1 MAESR
6 SITLKSDLPELRRL
20 AAEIED
26 FGRACGL
33 DRESVLKLN
42 LVLEE
47 LTANIILH
55 GYRGEGGHFIHIR
68 LELMN
73 QELCVQIEDEAEP
86 FDPLQQKMPDIDRPL
101 EKRPIGGLGIF
112 FVRRLTDE
120 LDYRRE
126 HGRNILTMKQRIAP
140 AVA

>member
-1 MAESR
+1 VAESR
-6 SITLKSDLPELRRL
+6 TITLKSDLAELRRL
-20 AAEIED
+20 AAQIED

-33 DRESVLKLN
+33 DRESMLRLN

-47 LTANIILH
+47 LTANIIFY
-55 GYRGEGGHFIHIR
+55 GYRGEGEHLIHIR

-73 QELCVQIEDEAEP
+73 QELRVQIEDEAEP
-86 FDPLQQKMPDIDRPL
+86 FDPLQQRMPDIDRPL
-101 EKRPIGGLGIF
+101 ERRPIGGLGIF
-112 FVRRLTDE
+112 LVRQLMDE

-126 HGRNILTMKQRIAP
+126 RGRNILTMKQRIAP

>member
-6 SITLKSDLPELRRL
+6 TITLKSDLAELRRL
-20 AAEIED
+20 AAQIED
-26 FGRACGL
+26 FGRTCGL

-47 LTANIILH
+47 LTANIIVH
-55 GYRGEGGHFIHIR
+55 GYRGEGEHFIHIR

-73 QELCVQIEDEAEP
+73 QDLRVQIEDEAEP

-101 EKRPIGGLGIF
+101 DKRPIGGLGIL
-112 FVRRLTDE
+112 FVRQLIDE

-126 HGRNILTMKQRIAP
+126 RGRNILTMKQRIAP

>member
-1 MAESR
+1 VAESR
-6 SITLKSDLPELRRL
+6 TITLKSDLAELQRL
-20 AAEIED
+20 AAEIGD
-26 FGRACGL
+26 FGRTCGL
-33 DRESVLKLN
+33 DRESLLKLN

-55 GYRGEGGHFIHIR
+55 GYRGEGEHLILIR

-73 QELCVQIEDEAEP
+73 QELRAEIEDEAEP

-112 FVRRLTDE
+112 FVRHLTDE
-120 LDYRRE
+120 LNYRRE